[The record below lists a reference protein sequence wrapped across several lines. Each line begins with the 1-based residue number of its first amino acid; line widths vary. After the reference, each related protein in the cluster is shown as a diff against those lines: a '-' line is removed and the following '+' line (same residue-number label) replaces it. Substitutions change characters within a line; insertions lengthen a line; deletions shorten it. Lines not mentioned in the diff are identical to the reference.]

1 MSYLFYFDPLNK
13 LVLRPECLKQ
23 CPELTVL
30 NNKEIAFVILSTDYH
45 SKYHQFPDQDRIR
58 NAMWE
63 AFDENVPGLM
73 EKSKIKAAVEA
84 YTSLQYNDK
93 IEQIRRYRVK
103 LNRLT
108 ARFLSDDDDDASN
121 TSQNNTMKTIDS
133 LRIAIKELETEVADQ
148 MISEGVIKG
157 DQTLSHL
164 ENLFTNNAKRYRDVT
179 AKK

>member
-30 NNKEIAFVILSTDYH
+30 NNKELTFVILATDYH
-45 SKYHQFPDQDRIR
+45 SKYHQFPDADRIR

-63 AFDENVPGLM
+63 AFDENVPDLM
-73 EKSKIKAAVEA
+73 KKPKIIAAIEA
-84 YTSLQYNDK
+84 YNSLQYNDK

-108 ARFLSDDDDDASN
+108 ARFLDDADDDASQ
-121 TSQNNTMKTIDS
+121 TTQNNTMKTIDS
-133 LRIAIKELETEVADQ
+133 LRIAIRELDAEVETQ

-157 DQTLSHL
+157 DQTLSYL
-164 ENLFTNNAKRYRDVT
+164 EILLNNQKRYKDVT